1 MTATCHDQAP
11 GAPAVGADV
20 ALLGAPNAGKSS
32 VFNHLT
38 GLRVKT
44 ANYPGVTVTRA
55 SGRVEPAAGSGGD
68 PSGVTVTDLPGTY
81 GLTPV
86 SPDEQVVADHL
97 AGRLPGT
104 HAPDALVL
112 VVDAT
117 TLRRSLS
124 LVAQA
129 AASGRPCA
137 VALTM
142 VDELRSRGG
151 DLDAAALARALDMP
165 VHEVVGHRGRGIP
178 ALREA
183 ILAWRTWQLPVVPPP
198 ADDEE
203 QLAAWSDS
211 VLAAAG
217 YRAAALPRTSRGIDR
232 VLLHPVAGV
241 VTFGLVMAAFF
252 QTIFVVAAPLQA
264 LVEQAFA
271 ALSAA
276 AAGAITQPLLS
287 GFIGTALIGGVGGVL
302 VFLPQIALL
311 FVLLALLEG
320 SGYLARAAVLMDR
333 VMAVTGLDGRAFV
346 SMLSSVACAIPGI
359 MSTRTMPS
367 SRDRLATMMA
377 APLMPCSARL
387 PVYLLLVGMLVPAD
401 ATWGPFGAQG
411 LVLFGLYLLGGLST
425 LVAAAVLTKT
435 ALRGGGLPFY
445 LELPPYRMPSGRT
458 VLRTVGTAVGAFL
471 RKMATVILVA
481 TVVLWALISFPA
493 RSTETAGMPPAEAS
507 AYVLDHS
514 WAASIGRSVEPVFEP
529 LGFDWRIDV
538 GLIGAMAAR
547 EVFVS
552 TMGQVAAAQDPENP
566 GGALAELTW
575 SDGPRAGEPLFTA
588 PTIAALLVFFV
599 YALQCFATIAVMR
612 RESNSWR
619 WPALAFAYM
628 GTLAWLMA
636 WVTRTVVAAVL
647 G

>member
-1 MTATCHDQAP
+1 MSATCHDA
-11 GAPAVGADV
+11 GAASAPAGAAEI
-20 ALLGAPNAGKSS
+20 ALVGAPNVGKSS

-44 ANYPGVTVTRA
+44 ANYPGVTVTRS
-55 SGRVEPAAGSGGD
+55 SGRIEARGGM
-68 PSGVTVTDLPGTY
+68 PSVGVTDLPGTY
-81 GLTPV
+81 GLTPL

-97 AGRLPGT
+97 AGRLPG
-104 HAPDALVL
+104 APPPDALVL

-117 TLRRSLS
+117 TLRRSMS

-129 AASGRPCA
+129 AAKGLPCA

-142 VDELRSRGG
+142 TDELRSAGG
-151 DLDAAALARALDMP
+151 DVDAVELGRALGMP
-165 VHEVVGHRGRGIP
+165 VVEVVGHRGRGVP
-178 ALREA
+178 ALRDA
-183 ILAWRTWQLPVVPPP
+183 ILAWRTWERPVLPPP
-198 ADDEE
+198 VDDDDE
-203 QLAAWSDS
+203 LAAWTTS
-211 VLAAAG
+211 VLGAAG
-217 YRAAALPRTSRGIDR
+217 YRAATLPRRSRGIDR
-232 VLLHPVAGV
+232 VLLHPLG
-241 VTFGLVMAAFF
+241 GLLAFLVVMAVFF
-252 QTIFVVAAPLQA
+252 QTIFAVAAPLQG
-264 LVEQAFA
+264 LVEGAFSRLSDA
-271 ALSAA
+271 ASAA
-276 AAGAITQPLLS
+276 IGPPLVADFVS
-287 GFIGTALIGGVGGVL
+287 TALIGGVGGVL

-346 SMLSSVACAIPGI
+346 SMLSSVACAVPGI

-367 SRDRLATMMA
+367 SRDRLATMLS

-387 PVYLLLVGMLVPAD
+387 PVYLLLVGMLVPSG

-445 LELPPYRMPSGRT
+445 LELPPYRVPSWRT
-458 VLRTVGTAVGAFL
+458 VLHAVGGAVGTFL
-471 RKMATVILVA
+471 RKMATVILA
-481 TVVLWALISFPA
+481 ASVVLWALLSFPSRPA
-493 RSTETAGMPPAEAS
+493 ETAGMDPADAS

-514 WAASIGRSVEPVFEP
+514 WAASLGHAVQPVFEP

-538 GLIGAMAAR
+538 GLLGSMAAR

-552 TMGQVAAAQDPENP
+552 TMGQVATAENP
-566 GGALAELTW
+566 DSPSTALQELTW
-575 SDGPRAGEPLFTA
+575 TEGPRAGQPLFTA

-599 YALQCFATIAVMR
+599 YALQCFATIAVLR

-619 WPALAFAYM
+619 WPALAFTYM
-628 GTLAWLMA
+628 GVLAWVMA
-636 WVTRTVVAAVL
+636 WAARSLVGVL